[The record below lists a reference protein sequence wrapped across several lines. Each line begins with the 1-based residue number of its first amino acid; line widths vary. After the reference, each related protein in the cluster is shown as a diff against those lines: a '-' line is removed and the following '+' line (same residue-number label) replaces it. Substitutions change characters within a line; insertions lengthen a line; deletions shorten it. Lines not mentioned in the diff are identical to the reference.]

1 MNICSINESM
11 NKCILAAKDQHYGS
25 SASSVT
31 LYPVLCYD
39 KELS

>member
-11 NKCILAAKDQHYGS
+11 NRCILAAKNQHYGS
-25 SASSVT
+25 SASGVT

-39 KELS
+39 KKLF